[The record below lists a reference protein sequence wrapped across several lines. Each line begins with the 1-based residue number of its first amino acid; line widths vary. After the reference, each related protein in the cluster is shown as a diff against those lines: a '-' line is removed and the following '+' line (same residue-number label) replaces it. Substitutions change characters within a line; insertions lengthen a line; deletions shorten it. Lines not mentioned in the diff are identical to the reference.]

1 MMTLLNTS
9 FEKTL
14 TILLRCITF
23 PLHSIKLCAFFRRKM
38 PHFDQIMPIQ
48 LMQTMLYISI
58 ATSCV
63 DNWCSHFSHAIRHFR
78 MCHSIGIFTQLTKSC
93 CQFLSILIYL
103 FGIVGMQ
110 FRNRN
115 NMCAL
120 CKQCEIYLSESAKK
134 KKYCSHEKGPTPRL
148 SSEHQYW
155 ESIPM
160 NQYTITCESHLF
172 MYLHFL
178 WLPLPL
184 WALQSFCMSI
194 GLISIFALRI
204 NLLVNLVPFCIVRLF
219 RD

>member
-1 MMTLLNTS
+1 MMTLFNTS

-14 TILLRCITF
+14 TIFLRCITF
-23 PLHSIKLCAFFRRKM
+23 PLNSIKLCAFFRRKM

-134 KKYCSHEKGPTPRL
+134 KNIVLMKKGRHPDCL
-148 SSEHQYW
+148 QNINIESQYQW
-155 ESIPM
+155 INTQSPANLTSLCICIF
-160 NQYTITCESHLF
+160 YGCLYLF
-172 MYLHFL
+172 ERFNR
-178 WLPLPL
+178 
-184 WALQSFCMSI
+184 
-194 GLISIFALRI
+194 FA
-204 NLLVNLVPFCIVRLF
+204 CQ
-219 RD
+219 

>member
-14 TILLRCITF
+14 TIFLRCITF

-134 KKYCSHEKGPTPRL
+134 KKILFSWKRADTPIVFRTSIL
-148 SSEHQYW
+148 RVNTN
-155 ESIPM
+155 ESIH
-160 NQYTITCESHLF
+160 NH
-172 MYLHFL
+172 
-178 WLPLPL
+178 
-184 WALQSFCMSI
+184 
-194 GLISIFALRI
+194 LRI
-204 NLLVNLVPFCIVRLF
+204 SPLYVSAFFMVASTSLSASIVLHVNRAHFHFCIAHKFARKSRSVLYRSVV
-219 RD
+219 